1 MKRGFARGYKKLL
14 NFDPDS
20 KTEVCGNSASATPAN
35 THQH

>member
-20 KTEVCGNSASATPAN
+20 KTEVCGSASATPAN